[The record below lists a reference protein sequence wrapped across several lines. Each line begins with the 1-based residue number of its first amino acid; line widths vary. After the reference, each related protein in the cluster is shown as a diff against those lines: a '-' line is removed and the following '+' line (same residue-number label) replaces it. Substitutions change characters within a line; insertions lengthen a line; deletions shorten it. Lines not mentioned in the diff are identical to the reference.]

1 MSVGDIAALI
11 AAIAFTVLSGF
22 LIYPLIRLGKLFDQ
36 IAKTVKESGEH
47 AMPAI
52 DESVTTIK
60 QVNKTLDD
68 VNAVSG
74 ATRTTVT
81 NIGALTDLYGAFLG
95 KPLVKVAAAGYALK
109 DTVASFFNKPTVPTD
124 SHSTGRHAAK
134 ESSNSTASNSTAS
147 NGAASK
153 GE

>member
-68 VNAVSG
+68 VNAVS
-74 ATRTTVT
+74 A
-81 NIGALTDLYGAFLG
+81 
-95 KPLVKVAAAGYALK
+95 
-109 DTVASFFNKPTVPTD
+109 
-124 SHSTGRHAAK
+124 
-134 ESSNSTASNSTAS
+134 
-147 NGAASK
+147 
-153 GE
+153 

>member
-11 AAIAFTVLSGF
+11 VAIAFAVLSGF
-22 LIYPLIRLGKLFDQ
+22 LIYPLIRLGRLFDQ

-47 AMPAI
+47 ALPAI

-81 NIGALTDLYGAFLG
+81 NIGALSDLYGSFLG
-95 KPLVKVAAAGYALK
+95 KPIVKIAAAGYALK

-124 SHSTGRHAAK
+124 ANFTGRHAAK
-134 ESSNSTASNSTAS
+134 ESSNSAAENRTASNRT
-147 NGAASK
+147 ASK

>member
-95 KPLVKVAAAGYALK
+95 KPLVKIAAAGYALK
-109 DTVASFFNKPTVPTD
+109 DTVSSFFNKPTVPTD
-124 SHSTGRHAAK
+124 KNSANRNPSK
-134 ESSNSTASNSTAS
+134 ESSDKNATKNASR
-147 NGAASK
+147 